1 MIFQKGSDR
10 RKSFIYII
18 METNKKKKN
27 RIRKWPCCN
36 HQGNNLFKQG
46 LSLDLKSLVGEKV
59 IIHSFK
65 ISSPVSVISNK
76 GKVATL
82 QWGNLASIKPEITM
96 LCLTTECN
104 IIHAESLP
112 KVSNLSLNNMKQ
124 SDKSRLGD
132 VK

>member
-1 MIFQKGSDR
+1 M
-10 RKSFIYII
+10 
-18 METNKKKKN
+18 
-27 RIRKWPCCN
+27 
-36 HQGNNLFKQG
+36 
-46 LSLDLKSLVGEKV
+46 DLKSLVGEKV

-65 ISSPVSVISNK
+65 ISRPVSVISNK

>member
-1 MIFQKGSDR
+1 M
-10 RKSFIYII
+10 
-18 METNKKKKN
+18 
-27 RIRKWPCCN
+27 
-36 HQGNNLFKQG
+36 
-46 LSLDLKSLVGEKV
+46 DLKSLVGEKV

-65 ISSPVSVISNK
+65 ISSPVSIISNE

-82 QWGNLASIKPEITM
+82 QWGNLASIKSEITM

-112 KVSNLSLNNMKQ
+112 KVFNLSLNNVKL

-132 VK
+132 MK